1 MIDELKR
8 IVEAL
13 LFATS
18 EPLTPERIAS
28 IVSGVKKEDIEQA
41 INELSE
47 EYDGAGHSFQLVRAA
62 GGFQVTTREDY
73 SVWVSRLH
81 DDRARQ
87 KLSKPALETLAIIAY
102 KQPVLRSTI
111 EAMRGVNVD
120 GVLRTL
126 MERNLIR
133 IVGRAEGPGRP
144 LLFGTTR
151 QFLVYFGLNKL
162 TDLPSIEE
170 IDMLMGNRNPD
181 QRAGYQLSNVPNSN
195 YDSADPSHSEIGS
208 QQKCFEEDASKG
220 EA

>member
-1 MIDELKR
+1 MIEELKR

-28 IVSGVKKEDIEQA
+28 IVSGVKREDIEQA

-47 EYDGAGHSFQLVRAA
+47 EYNSAGHSFQLVRVA

-73 SVWVSRLH
+73 SVWVSRLY
-81 DDRARQ
+81 DNRVRQ

-195 YDSADPSHSEIGS
+195 YDSVDRDHSEIAS